1 MSTWA
6 DHLIQE
12 LPTVTSDLGL
22 LCERLGMFC
31 RSMGNLE
38 ASMKAFKRYEAIQ
51 IYLLEKDPQNVSFKN
66 GLAISYAKLGD
77 FYKVDKKEKAREYFT
92 KGKILWSEL
101 VEDFPSYAQFKQ
113 YLDWVNKRLEEL
125 L

>member
-1 MSTWA
+1 
-6 DHLIQE
+6 
-12 LPTVTSDLGL
+12 
-22 LCERLGMFC
+22 MFC